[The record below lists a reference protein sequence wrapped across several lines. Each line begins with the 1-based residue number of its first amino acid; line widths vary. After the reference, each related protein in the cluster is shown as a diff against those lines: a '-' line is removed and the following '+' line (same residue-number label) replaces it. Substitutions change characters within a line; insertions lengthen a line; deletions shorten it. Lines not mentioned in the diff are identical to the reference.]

1 LQKTSFFS
9 RQAALRRVTA
19 NLLVLT
25 SIGALGVGSLGGVAA
40 GLAYFQLFVRQGT
53 SFDLTELRAVVI
65 FGVTITLGITVL
77 VIAGQL
83 LLLHF
88 SRSAPRRFF
97 NGRELRDEAEDKWS
111 DEDRRTLN
119 VVQEMSIAALLP
131 EPRLLVLEED
141 SSVNSFAI
149 APRSGQAIIGV
160 TAGARD
166 RLTRDELQAIVA
178 HELAHI
184 ANGDAAINVRLLA
197 LIQGFRWLYDMSV
210 TVIGWPLRTFRSFKV
225 GFMLTFYLTM
235 VFGVFFVI
243 GLFGVGVAR
252 LMQAAIAR
260 RREYLADASAVQ
272 FTRDTSGLVGA
283 LRKADDYRPDRRHGP
298 TKKAAFMMFVSPY
311 RARSWLLRTHPKI
324 EDRIE
329 AGQAMTPG
337 PTLDSITLEAAQ
349 KA

>member
-1 LQKTSFFS
+1 MKKTSFFS
-9 RQAALRRVTA
+9 RQAALRRVTV

-25 SIGALGVGSLGGVAA
+25 SIGALGIASLGGVAS
-40 GLAYFQLFVRQGT
+40 GLAYYQNFARQGT
-53 SFDLTELRAVVI
+53 SIDLTELRIVVVL
-65 FGVTITLGITVL
+65 GVTTTLGITVL
-77 VIAGQL
+77 VIASQL

-97 NGRELRDEAEDKWS
+97 KAKELNGETDDHSQEG
-111 DEDRRTLN
+111 DRRVVN
-119 VVQEMSIAALLP
+119 VVQEMSLAALVTT
-131 EPRLLVLEED
+131 PRLLLLEED
-141 SSVNSFAI
+141 SSVNSFAM
-149 APRSGQAIIGV
+149 APRADQAVIGI

-166 RLTRDELQAIVA
+166 RLTRDELQAVVA

-184 ANGDAAINVRLLA
+184 ANGDAAINIRLLA
-197 LIQGFRWLYDMSV
+197 LIQGFRGIYDMSV
-210 TVIGWPLRTFRSFKV
+210 AVIGWPLRTFRSFKV
-225 GFMLTFYLTM
+225 GFMFTFYLAM

-260 RREYLADASAVQ
+260 RREYLADASAVR
-272 FTRDTSGLVGA
+272 FTRNTSGLLGA
-283 LRKADDYRPDRRHGP
+283 LRKADAHRQDRRHGP

-337 PTLDSITLEAAQ
+337 PALDAVTREVAQ
-349 KA
+349 NA